1 MLKLKVTKFLV
12 KLTQE
17 NIVVYKL
24 FLSLNISDFSLF
36 LIQKLHPQQK
46 GAGEEYIQEHW
57 NYVLIDSRQ
66 EDHNKIL
73 IFHILF
79 SKVSKDSKVL
89 GLNCTDRLG
98 WAI

>member
-36 LIQKLHPQQK
+36 FVQKLHPQQK

-79 SKVSKDSKVL
+79 FLFFIWGD
-89 GLNCTDRLG
+89 
-98 WAI
+98 